1 MYAVSRAESRG
12 KIAVTTNSDEI
23 SVSKTPA
30 DEFNNLWDAP
40 PDVNAFLA
48 ELPDATPRERAD
60 VVAVDLFR
68 RWRVGNPAPL
78 ESYFESIPEVA
89 DDVELKFELVLR
101 EFEYQGL
108 YGEAATVDEFV
119 ERFPDL
125 GDRLRQELGC
135 NQDESIAIAVADNG
149 SVDTTI
155 IAGDSLNATSL
166 SDTVIPDVEVG
177 GAPFLAECETFTSL
191 PANVLSMIE
200 SNMFCHSFSAGET
213 VLKQGEPGTSLLV
226 IRNGIVEISTED
238 KAAVSHFIGRIG
250 TGQVLGEMSLLTEE
264 PRTANVVATTDV
276 EVLVLPSGIFHELA
290 SLYPSISVVLTRL
303 FATRLGGVG
312 RDVLAGKTFGGYCFT
327 RHLGQGGMGVVY
339 EARHVET
346 DRQVALKMMS
356 HRLVYDSE
364 ALMQFQRE
372 ADIIETFEHPNI
384 VTTYGRFAAF
394 HTYFIAMQFC
404 DGFTLE
410 DVVNATGPLPEA
422 EFRKIIGQVAAAL
435 DHAHAHK
442 IIHRDVKPANI
453 MLNRDGSVKLMDF
466 GLAKPVEDETGGAA
480 VSIVGTPRY
489 MAPEQ
494 LAGFEVGKEAD
505 YFALGCVAYKAL
517 TGQTLFTGGG
527 VREIRRE
534 HHRYQ
539 MPKFREV
546 CPGISIATNWLL
558 EQCLERDLRQR
569 RPNIQKIASWASPF
583 DPDLLAA
590 VDERASS
597 QLSSEE
603 TYFE

>member
-1 MYAVSRAESRG
+1 
-12 KIAVTTNSDEI
+12 
-23 SVSKTPA
+23 VSKTPA
-30 DEFNNLWDAP
+30 DDFNSLWDAP

-48 ELPDATPRERAD
+48 GRPGATSRERAD

-68 RWRVGNPAPL
+68 RWRLGAPAIL

-89 DDVELKFELVLR
+89 DNVELKFELVLR
-101 EFEYQGL
+101 EFEYRGI
-108 YGEAATVDEFV
+108 YGEPPTVDEFV
-119 ERFPDL
+119 ERFPEL
-125 GDRLRQELGC
+125 GDRLLQELEC
-135 NQDESIAIAVADNG
+135 NQDESIAIAAADCG
-149 SVDTTI
+149 SVDATI
-155 IAGDSLNATSL
+155 IVGEALDVTSLN
-166 SDTVIPDVEVG
+166 DTVIPDFELGTV
-177 GAPFLAECETFTSL
+177 PFLAKCETFASL
-191 PANVLSMIE
+191 PTTVLSMIE
-200 SNMFCHSFSAGET
+200 SNMFCHSFAAGET

-226 IRNGIVEISTED
+226 IRSGIVEIATADEGGQ
-238 KAAVSHFIGRIG
+238 SHFIGRIG

-339 EARHVET
+339 EAQHVET

-410 DVVNATGPLPEA
+410 DVVNAIGPIPEL
-422 EFRKIIGQVAAAL
+422 EFRRIIGQVAAAL
-435 DHAHAHK
+435 AHAHAHK

-466 GLAKPVEDETGGAA
+466 GLAKPVEDEIGGAA
-480 VSIVGTPRY
+480 GSIVGTPRY

-539 MPKFREV
+539 MPNFREV

-583 DPDLLAA
+583 DPALLTA
-590 VDERASS
+590 VDEKVANE
-597 QLSSEE
+597 LTSEE
-603 TYFE
+603 TYFDSL